1 MNELVCVSP
10 EKKVIPNSQS
20 YSDEAWILNC
30 VTRIKSGEKYNEGF
44 GNVFFLNEKCSN
56 IHEWISY
63 SSLESCKVEATTSS
77 AFLEVGITWIPLAVV
92 IAVTLVVLLS
102 FVSIGCYRRKKNS
115 ENHQRQESVNNPMYG
130 MSEDYGYYMESRI
143 EETNP
148 DYDAYYKEDS
158 TNITDDNE
166 IYGNEEK

>member
-1 MNELVCVSP
+1 
-10 EKKVIPNSQS
+10 
-20 YSDEAWILNC
+20 
-30 VTRIKSGEKYNEGF
+30 
-44 GNVFFLNEKCSN
+44 
-56 IHEWISY
+56 
-63 SSLESCKVEATTSS
+63 
-77 AFLEVGITWIPLAVV
+77 
-92 IAVTLVVLLS
+92 
-102 FVSIGCYRRKKNS
+102 
-115 ENHQRQESVNNPMYG
+115 

>member
-1 MNELVCVSP
+1 ML
-10 EKKVIPNSQS
+10 
-20 YSDEAWILNC
+20 
-30 VTRIKSGEKYNEGF
+30 
-44 GNVFFLNEKCSN
+44 
-56 IHEWISY
+56 
-63 SSLESCKVEATTSS
+63 VEATTSS

-148 DYDAYYKEDS
+148 DYDAYS